1 MATTLNARID
11 KLERTKAEMDKPR
24 ITRLLFYQKEE
35 IPDEVPPGGLPILIW
50 DLPGMDPD
58 DSKEVGVWGN
68 SSCIKLI

>member
-11 KLERTKAEMDKPR
+11 KLERKKAEMDKPK
-24 ITRLLFYQKEE
+24 ITRLLFYEGEK

-58 DSKEVGVWGN
+58 VSREVGV
-68 SSCIKLI
+68 